1 MIESL
6 FADHY
11 PLPTIHYPL
20 PTTHYPLPTIQVFPV
35 IEFLCP
41 NGHRIRCQAEQA
53 GRAAKCPRCGVKF
66 RVPDAADLNIPEAGD
81 SDPNVSRPEFT
92 DSGFPDNKL
101 ASVEGGI
108 QKEPQIEF
116 LCPNGHR
123 LFGPSSLQGK
133 PGECPECGSRF
144 RIPTYDEGPGEEQT
158 QEKVDFGQIEDI
170 ETPKAAATAEIED
183 IETPKAAATAEAE
196 SRPASLSAK
205 ARTPPEV
212 SDSPPTISS
221 PGPAGQSIAA
231 LFARLWNLRPK
242 DAAVELRLRDGETIV
257 PHQFLEKASRQ
268 NRNGV
273 FVVKEADENLSL
285 VVVAWDAVARAT
297 VRGLKEVPQEWAE

>member
-1 MIESL
+1 M
-6 FADHY
+6 
-11 PLPTIHYPL
+11 
-20 PTTHYPLPTIQVFPV
+20 

-81 SDPNVSRPEFT
+81 SDSNVSLPEFT
-92 DSGFPDNKL
+92 DSGFSDNKL
-101 ASVEGGI
+101 ASVGGGI

-116 LCPNGHR
+116 LCPNSHR
-123 LFGPSSLQGK
+123 LFGPASLQGK

-158 QEKVDFGQIEDI
+158 QEKVDLGQIENIETPKAAASVEIRDI
-170 ETPKAAATAEIED
+170 ETPKAAATVEIKD
-183 IETPKAAATAEAE
+183 TETPKAAATVEIKDTETPKAAASAEAE
-196 SRPASLSAK
+196 SRPMSLSAK
-205 ARTPPEV
+205 ARTPP
-212 SDSPPTISS
+212 SDSPPTISDPS
-221 PGPAGQSIAA
+221 PAGQSIAA
-231 LFARLWNLRPK
+231 LFARLWSLRSK
-242 DAAVELRLRDGETIV
+242 DATVELRLRDGETIV

-273 FVVKEADENLSL
+273 FVVKEADENFSL
-285 VVVAWDAVARAT
+285 VIVAWDAVARAT
-297 VRGLKEVPQEWAE
+297 VRGLKEVPPEWAENSG

>member
-1 MIESL
+1 M
-6 FADHY
+6 
-11 PLPTIHYPL
+11 
-20 PTTHYPLPTIQVFPV
+20 

-66 RVPDAADLNIPEAGD
+66 RIPDAADLNIPEAGD
-81 SDPNVSRPEFT
+81 SDSNVSLPEFT
-92 DSGFPDNKL
+92 DSGFSDNKL
-101 ASVEGGI
+101 ASVGGGI

-116 LCPNGHR
+116 LCPNNHR
-123 LFGPSSLQGK
+123 LFGPASLQGK

-170 ETPKAAATAEIED
+170 ETPKAAATTEIKNIETPKAAATVEIKD
-183 IETPKAAATAEAE
+183 IETPKAAATVEAE

-205 ARTPPEV
+205 ARTPP
-212 SDSPPTISS
+212 SDSPPTISDPS
-221 PGPAGQSIAA
+221 PAGQSIAA
-231 LFARLWNLRPK
+231 LFAQLWSLRSK
-242 DAAVELRLRDGETIV
+242 DATVELRLRDGETIV

-297 VRGLKEVPQEWAE
+297 VRGLKEVPPEWDE

>member
-1 MIESL
+1 M
-6 FADHY
+6 
-11 PLPTIHYPL
+11 
-20 PTTHYPLPTIQVFPV
+20 

-53 GRAAKCPRCGVKF
+53 GRAAKCPHCGVKF
-66 RVPDAADLNIPEAGD
+66 RIPDAADLNISETGD
-81 SDPNVSRPEFT
+81 SDSNVSRPEFT
-92 DSGFPDNKL
+92 DSGFSDNKL
-101 ASVEGGI
+101 ASVGEGI

-116 LCPNGHR
+116 LCPNNHR
-123 LFGPSSLQGK
+123 LFGPASLQGK

-158 QEKVDFGQIEDI
+158 QEKVDFGQIKDI
-170 ETPKAAATAEIED
+170 ETQKAATSV
-183 IETPKAAATAEAE
+183 EAE
-196 SRPASLSAK
+196 SRPAPPSIK
-205 ARTPPEV
+205 DRTPPEV
-212 SDSPPTISS
+212 SGSPPTISS
-221 PGPAGQSIAA
+221 SGPAEQSIAA

-242 DAAVELRLRDGETIV
+242 DATVELRLRDGETIV

-273 FVVKEADENLSL
+273 FVVKEADENFSL